1 MYNTVNVHYNYIKN
15 ILSVSPW
22 YKRILREKERE
33 RERERER
40 RRNNDQSE

>member
-1 MYNTVNVHYNYIKN
+1 MYNTVNVNYNYIKN

-33 RERERER
+33 RERER